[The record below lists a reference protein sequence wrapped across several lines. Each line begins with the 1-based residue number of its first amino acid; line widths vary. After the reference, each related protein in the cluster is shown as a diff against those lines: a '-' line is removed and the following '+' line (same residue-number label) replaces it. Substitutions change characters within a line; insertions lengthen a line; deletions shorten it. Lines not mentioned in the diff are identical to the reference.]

1 MYFILDISKIKC
13 FFCIFVTLFY
23 GLYLDIKISLLSEIF
38 GRIYSADDYIIVV
51 FEFYEDILTFIEII
65 YKLILM
71 AISFCLRRST

>member
-1 MYFILDISKIKC
+1 M
-13 FFCIFVTLFY
+13 FFFVTLFY
-23 GLYLDIKISLLSEIF
+23 GIYLDFKISLLSEIF

-65 YKLILM
+65 YKLILR